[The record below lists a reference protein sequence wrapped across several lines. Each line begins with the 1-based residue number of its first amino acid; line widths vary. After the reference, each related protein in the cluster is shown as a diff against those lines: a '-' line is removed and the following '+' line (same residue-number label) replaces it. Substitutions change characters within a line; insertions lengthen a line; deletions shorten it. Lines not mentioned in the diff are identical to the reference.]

1 LRKVKKTFMG
11 FIEQYPKLASLFL
24 GSFFT
29 VVMFFCVEKGFDF
42 YYAFI
47 LPKLNPNIR
56 ASQHSGT
63 YTNPKFFIQPD
74 PNLGYRPR
82 ANVTVT
88 SKRQFVDGEVI
99 YDVTYSTD
107 SFNRRIVPVD
117 SLENRNKFILTFGCS
132 FTFGEGV
139 NDDQTLA
146 YNLGKNLE
154 GFMPYNYGFCGYG
167 PQQMLAKLQSGD
179 LIDEI
184 DQPQGIALV
193 IGAHFERAIGTM
205 SVFNGWGRNFPYYII
220 DKEDS
225 IIRKGTFTSGRPVL
239 SFLYKAYGKTIAKTS
254 IARALKLRDYTF
266 RITENHVRLTARIIS
281 ESQNIFLKTFQN
293 SDFYFVTF
301 PGNTDPNRKLLVKL
315 LEKSGV
321 KCLNYIPEKKF
332 SVSIGDI
339 YSLKKEYFPGKEYY
353 IYGDGHPTPK
363 WHREFAELIVKDL
376 DSEGQTN
383 KQNVSLN

>member
-1 LRKVKKTFMG
+1 MRKVKKTFMG

-29 VVMFFCVEKGFDF
+29 VVMLFCVEKGFDF

-107 SFNRRIVPVD
+107 SFNRRIVPID

-225 IIRKGTFTSGRPVL
+225 IIRKGTFNSGRPVL

-254 IARALKLRDYTF
+254 IARALKLRDYPF
-266 RITENHVRLTARIIS
+266 RITESH
-281 ESQNIFLKTFQN
+281 
-293 SDFYFVTF
+293 VTF

-339 YSLKKEYFPGKEYY
+339 YSLKKNIFLARST
-353 IYGDGHPTPK
+353 IYMVTGIQRRNGI
-363 WHREFAELIVKDL
+363 E
-376 DSEGQTN
+376 N
-383 KQNVSLN
+383 SLNSS